1 MESFPSN
8 PDSLPD
14 PVTLLDEQG
23 TTWVLHRRRV
33 DLRIVRRLI
42 KDEAAP
48 VVWGDMG
55 GIRPRPTTEAER
67 PALWDRIK
75 NDYRGPGGSGSTGN
89 CLAHEFRADPRRRM
103 LYVAEDC

>member
-1 MESFPSN
+1 MELFPSN
-8 PDSLPD
+8 PDSLAD

-23 TTWVLHRRRV
+23 IAWVLQRRRV

-42 KDEAAP
+42 KDEATP
-48 VVWGDMG
+48 VVWADMG
-55 GIRPRPTTEAER
+55 GIRPRPTAMAER

-75 NDYRGPGGSGSTGN
+75 NDYRGPGGSGSTGR
-89 CLAHEFRADPRRRM
+89 CLAHEFRAELGRRL

>member
-1 MESFPSN
+1 MESFAAN

-42 KDEAAP
+42 KDAATS
-48 VVWGDMG
+48 VVWADMG

-67 PALWDRIK
+67 PAIWDRIK
-75 NDYRGPGGSGSTGN
+75 NDYRGPGGSGSTAT
-89 CLAHEFRADPRRRM
+89 CVAHEFRAESGRRM